1 MRSLTIELSMEPWSL
16 EIVGVGLESVGLAL
30 NRLVVQLRLVPTK
43 GLISVS
49 VSCERDDENQASA
62 RCDH

>member
-1 MRSLTIELSMEPWSL
+1 MEPWSL

-49 VSCERDDENQASA
+49 VSCERDGENQASA